1 VREKLKQLIA
11 QRLIERGKLKTFL
24 QNLEVSG
31 LMTEEIQNKILDD
44 LLQLDKEIQEF
55 EAIYKSL

>member
-1 VREKLKQLIA
+1 M
-11 QRLIERGKLKTFL
+11 KTFL

>member
-1 VREKLKQLIA
+1 MREKLKQLIA

-24 QNLEVSG
+24 QNLVVSG
-31 LMTEEIQNKILDD
+31 LMTEELQNKILDD